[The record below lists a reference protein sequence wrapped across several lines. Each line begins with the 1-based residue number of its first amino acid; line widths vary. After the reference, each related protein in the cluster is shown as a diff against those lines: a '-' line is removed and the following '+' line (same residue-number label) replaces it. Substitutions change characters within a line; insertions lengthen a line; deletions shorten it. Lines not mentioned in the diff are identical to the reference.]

1 MFYSFLFSF
10 QCPLTRLSRRV
21 LIYTTIHFSFC
32 KAFSLSFFI
41 FFPVYFLFPLCIDVF
56 YPSLFLPFFLL
67 CLIYCAFT
75 TKEGLFSVLLIKI
88 IYHLFLFVFF
98 WLLFRSISL
107 FFSTRIY
114 FTFFHEKRLYAKKNS
129 CLDKQ
134 LFLTY

>member
-21 LIYTTIHFSFC
+21 PIYTTIHFYFC
-32 KAFSLSFFI
+32 KAFFLSFFI
-41 FFPVYFLFPLCIDVF
+41 FFPVCFLFPLYIDVF
-56 YPSLFLPFFLL
+56 LSLLFLPFFLFCLL
-67 CLIYCAFT
+67 CCLFT
-75 TKEGLFSVLLIKI
+75 VKEGLFSGLLIKI

-98 WLLFRSISL
+98 FEFNFVLSL
-107 FFSTRIY
+107 YSLVQEYILPFFIKNVYTQ
-114 FTFFHEKRLYAKKNS
+114 KNS